1 MRKQWEVF
9 SAFVLLPTDYL
20 VHSFRPETEENFVS
34 HAIF

>member
-1 MRKQWEVF
+1 MRKQWVFF
-9 SAFVLLPTDYL
+9 SAFVLLPADL

>member
-1 MRKQWEVF
+1 MRKQWEFF
-9 SAFVLLPTDYL
+9 SAFVLLPTDL